1 MCEDA
6 CRHSSTRD
14 DVMSIYSEKPPN
26 ISRDTS
32 RRDFQLI
39 SPVQSSVALD
49 ITREDGPKSLEKKH
63 VLVGRYHT
71 VPTSVQ
77 ASGVSKLSPPV
88 CGSGEEYHCQSLPTT
103 ATTATTTITA
113 DHCHHCHH
121 CRPLLSLP
129 TTAIE
134 DPYALEGHLPKSF
147 RGVPESVR
155 SAAHL

>member
-1 MCEDA
+1 
-6 CRHSSTRD
+6 
-14 DVMSIYSEKPPN
+14 MSIYSEKPPN

-32 RRDFQLI
+32 RRDFQLV
-39 SPVQSSVALD
+39 SPVQSSVAPN
-49 ITREDGPKSLEKKH
+49 ITREDVPKSLEKKH

-71 VPTSVQ
+71 VPTSMQ

-88 CGSGEEYHCQSLPTT
+88 CGSGEEYHCQ
-103 ATTATTTITA
+103 
-113 DHCHHCHH
+113 
-121 CRPLLSLP
+121 SLP